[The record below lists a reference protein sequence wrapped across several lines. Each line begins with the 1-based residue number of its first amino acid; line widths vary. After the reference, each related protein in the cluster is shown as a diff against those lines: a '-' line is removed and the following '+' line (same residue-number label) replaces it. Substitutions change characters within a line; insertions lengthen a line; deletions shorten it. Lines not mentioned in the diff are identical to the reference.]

1 MIEDVFAVV
10 NAAAAAA
17 AVVVDVVLAGMLD
30 ASVPL
35 VVLSEG
41 VAAVV
46 AVRGSAVAFVDN
58 ISSAEVIAVM
68 ATRATKADCVRCWC

>member
-1 MIEDVFAVV
+1 MIEDVSAVV
-10 NAAAAAA
+10 NAAA

-41 VAAVV
+41 VAVVV

-68 ATRATKADCVRCWC
+68 AMRATKADCVRCWC